1 MDEPMQDVC
10 ADPIKNGAEE
20 AQYVSVEIDT
30 QATDGYDDA
39 LLDKDSFKQ
48 ISNVGPKAL
57 PVPNPEPRYAVP
69 LDQDEPAMDF
79 KFAKPAHTTPIF
91 RPARP
96 SANATRVPS
105 CRGPTPSSEICSGTQ
120 EPHQVSTTNGPRTI
134 SEAKVF
140 VEATMQ
146 NNEAEPAMEFEASQ
160 RPALKQKDSN
170 AQLST
175 NIPTAQQKRG
185 VNFAGGSI
193 DTDRQPIQYLRPQQT
208 RPFTS
213 MPLPFPDV
221 QSQTKKIYRS
231 ALRRTTPPQQCA
243 PSPGH
248 GSPFGPNFENR
259 AQSPAATGDTDYE
272 QLSSHTPSK
281 YIANQTRR
289 ASICYTDND
298 RIGKLSRANMPFPET
313 TYSANQHSDGNSQR
327 MHESSRPAV
336 ANKLGRKRDLET
348 SSPCVNLQSKAQVS
362 PELSPKGHN
371 LKESADGRGPT
382 TQQRE
387 VTTYSGQASNLSNE
401 LLQGIEAHV
410 EKEKQK
416 LFEQMQEKDAKI
428 NEVSKKNEDYEET
441 INELRRTN
449 ASLSERF
456 ATMREKSD
464 ALDDSL
470 NSQLEEHKSLGDFVT
485 KHKSQAVEYRHEAEN
500 MRMSLNEA
508 KSNLQSLQ
516 LYQQNSKARL
526 EETRVLAISQM
537 ESFKSVKESLET
549 YKTKLQEEMEKS
561 RLLQKELKAQHLEEG
576 LKDTIKDLLDSHC
589 LSVSDRL
596 AIQENKLSEA
606 ISNTDR
612 ENQSRLSDCLR
623 LLESTTGN
631 PPQAPKE
638 VLELT
643 GLIEA
648 LSTNISDRLQSA
660 DDGSETLR
668 NAGTEVME
676 ALKARVEA
684 LFEIQ
689 DSRKELDDRIS
700 SLKIDNARLELVI
713 RGLEE
718 RILELQTQLTAKEI
732 ELDRC
737 RAESNVKTEWNR
749 TQLDDRQKEIYRYR
763 ENLGTKV
770 DELRKAQEK
779 IESGSVAQNKLTDLQ
794 ATHAKAVSDLAD
806 VTKKLTD
813 CEAALAE
820 QVKAAQAMQVK
831 NADLEER
838 LSSAEQRA
846 IDVEQEISKL
856 KASSSES
863 LRRQR
868 VEAETDRRKS
878 LESEKRSHVQKAS
891 NLLRLRVE
899 AEAIAEGLKTE
910 SKTLEEDV
918 AKKDQLIRTLET
930 EKATLE
936 GKNKEQAERLAQLD
950 QWSKSQ
956 ANECHSLTDAVKS
969 TAFDI
974 AQLEIKLKQSEEKAA
989 ADSRIVNNITDTVE
1003 AITLEYLVVT
1013 SRLESYEGI
1022 EAKVQDYC
1030 RKSGIPFEANAA
1042 LDAILEILAGSES
1055 RTSGVART
1063 PSQNSGLSSGTKSR
1077 ASNDQA
1083 TSFTPKVVHLQVP
1096 DSPEIP
1102 DSQTPSAP
1110 NSSPLPRQGVR
1121 SNISQLNHVLTN
1133 TTIPIRG
1140 PFGEIIK
1147 KFNTQVAGYRES
1159 RTIMDPKDNRRDY
1172 PLHAPEIEDSQ
1183 DKGGG
1188 FTRSPSYS
1196 PLSETNSSEFD
1207 QPDDYYMLT
1216 SNRTENKKGRMEET
1230 TRGQRPTGA
1239 SKKADVEPPKAEQY
1253 KPSSKVQVT
1262 ISPMKSCLKQ
1272 TSPIKHSVDDLS
1284 LLPNDTVKTPLSDS
1298 TSIKP
1303 RPSRQISKARSASI
1317 SKVQDPTQK
1326 FPSDSNLIRGGSTPR
1341 SDSNPSSIISTRPKG
1356 ISSEYNL
1363 RKRHRSSASSAMGS
1377 EPPTKQ
1383 TRLSLPAGQAFRR
1396 VSPFVSEA
1404 SKRRE
1409 SAGPSLGSL

>member
-1 MDEPMQDVC
+1 
-10 ADPIKNGAEE
+10 
-20 AQYVSVEIDT
+20 
-30 QATDGYDDA
+30 
-39 LLDKDSFKQ
+39 
-48 ISNVGPKAL
+48 
-57 PVPNPEPRYAVP
+57 
-69 LDQDEPAMDF
+69 
-79 KFAKPAHTTPIF
+79 
-91 RPARP
+91 
-96 SANATRVPS
+96 
-105 CRGPTPSSEICSGTQ
+105 
-120 EPHQVSTTNGPRTI
+120 
-134 SEAKVF
+134 
-140 VEATMQ
+140 
-146 NNEAEPAMEFEASQ
+146 
-160 RPALKQKDSN
+160 
-170 AQLST
+170 
-175 NIPTAQQKRG
+175 
-185 VNFAGGSI
+185 
-193 DTDRQPIQYLRPQQT
+193 
-208 RPFTS
+208 

-336 ANKLGRKRDLET
+336 PNKLGRKRDLET

-362 PELSPKGHN
+362 PELSPEGHN
-371 LKESADGRGPT
+371 RKESADGRGPT

-456 ATMREKSD
+456 ATMREKAD

-470 NSQLEEHKSLGDFVT
+470 NSQLKEHKTLGDFVT
-485 KHKSQAVEYRHEAEN
+485 KHKSQAVEYRHETEN

-526 EETRVLAISQM
+526 EETRVLAISRKSTPRCSITLLIQATEM
-537 ESFKSVKESLET
+537 KSFKSVKESLET

-623 LLESTTGN
+623 LLESTTRN

-676 ALKARVEA
+676 ALKARVET

-700 SLKIDNARLELVI
+700 SLKIDNARLELAT

-749 TQLDDRQKEIYRYR
+749 TQLDDRQKEIDRYR

-820 QVKAAQAMQVK
+820 QGKAAQAMHVK

-846 IDVEQEISKL
+846 IDIGQEISLL
-856 KASSSES
+856 KASASES

-910 SKTLEEDV
+910 SKKLEEDV

-974 AQLEIKLKQSEEKAA
+974 AQLEIKLKQSVEKAA

-1003 AITLEYLVVT
+1003 AITREYLVVT

-1030 RKSGIPFEANAA
+1030 RKAGILFEANAA
-1042 LDAILEILAGSES
+1042 LNAILEILAGSES

-1063 PSQNSGLSSGTKSR
+1063 PSQNSGLSSGTKSW
-1077 ASNDQA
+1077 ASNGQA
-1083 TSFTPKVVHLQVP
+1083 TSFTPKVVRLQVP

-1110 NSSPLPRQGVR
+1110 DSSPLPRQGVR

-1140 PFGEIIK
+1140 HFGEIIK

-1159 RTIMDPKDNRRDY
+1159 RTIMDPKDDRRDY

-1196 PLSETNSSEFD
+1196 PLSETNSGEFD
-1207 QPDDYYMLT
+1207 QPDDYYMLA
-1216 SNRTENKKGRMEET
+1216 SDRTENKKGRMEET

-1239 SKKADVEPPKAEQY
+1239 PKKADVKPPKAEEY

-1262 ISPMKSCLKQ
+1262 IDPMKSCLKQ

-1284 LLPNDTVKTPLSDS
+1284 LLPNDTVKTPLSNS

-1317 SKVQDPTQK
+1317 SKVQDPTKK

-1356 ISSEYNL
+1356 ISSGYNL
-1363 RKRHRSSASSAMGS
+1363 RKRHRSSASSVMGS